1 MDMEEGYRRGT
12 VLGLTVA
19 EIFVLLVFLM
29 LLALLGVNRHW
40 SEVNCHLSEKA
51 EPWKSI
57 MEGGQTPKEVEQ
69 ALKRTNDLSPE
80 IERLKRQIE
89 DVRRE
94 RERLREQIRTLIAGR
109 GMVEEELG
117 ETRRRLGESRK
128 EREEARRKIET
139 LTGKDQRAQA
149 TDGDLQKKIKDL
161 EEQLRLIGKGTTPP
175 CWYQIVEER
184 NPITKANWRERAYY
198 LFDIVIREDH
208 MEVQPVPIPEGGAE
222 DDSGESYAEEAKLL
236 NLEDIPY
243 SKPLSDDEVRE
254 VMRNLHEKGKAS
266 QVRTYSCVFYVRVWD
281 DMPDTAKDRW
291 KRAHDGVLEQL
302 FGTYEVQDFSWHERA
317 RNRANVPR

>member
-1 MDMEEGYRRGT
+1 
-12 VLGLTVA
+12 
-19 EIFVLLVFLM
+19 
-29 LLALLGVNRHW
+29 
-40 SEVNCHLSEKA
+40 
-51 EPWKSI
+51 
-57 MEGGQTPKEVEQ
+57 
-69 ALKRTNDLSPE
+69 
-80 IERLKRQIE
+80 
-89 DVRRE
+89 
-94 RERLREQIRTLIAGR
+94 
-109 GMVEEELG
+109 MVEEELG

-128 EREEARRKIET
+128 ELEEARRKIET

-243 SKPLSDDEVRE
+243 GKPLSDDEVRE